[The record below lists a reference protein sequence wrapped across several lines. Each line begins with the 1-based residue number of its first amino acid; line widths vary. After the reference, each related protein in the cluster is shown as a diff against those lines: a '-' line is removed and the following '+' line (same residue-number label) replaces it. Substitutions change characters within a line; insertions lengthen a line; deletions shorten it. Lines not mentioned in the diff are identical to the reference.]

1 MSDYMGDL
9 STVFGVGGTDNTGSA
24 GSKTGPTVSKKD
36 RSTLDLNDYL
46 KLMVAMFQNQTIDNT
61 ADIGD
66 MMNNMVQM
74 SVVQAI
80 SSISSLIEESTA
92 LNYAA
97 SLVGKQVTVGI
108 INNGQLTEIE
118 GYVAATGTYNGQQ
131 VIFLKDKNGNPIEGY
146 VPITS
151 IMAIGWLSETG
162 ASGEIVEPEE
172 PELPGVDEDP
182 EAPGGNED
190 PDNPGVDE
198 ELGGTGGAGETERPE
213 ADGFGGPMESGGT
226 DEAEETAGAAGAGA
240 AKETDGD
247 DAVGEAGEIA
257 GVGAVSGAD
266 GFGEPMGTD
275 D

>member
-9 STVFGVGGTDNTGSA
+9 SAIFGTGGVDYSNTALG
-24 GSKTGPTVSKKD
+24 KKD

-46 KLMVAMFQNQTIDNT
+46 KLMVAMFQNQSMDNT
-61 ADIGD
+61 ADISD

-108 INNGQLTEIE
+108 VHNGQMVEIE

-131 VIFLKDKNGNPIEGY
+131 VIFLKDKGGNPIEGY

-151 IMAIGWLSETG
+151 IMAVGWLSQTG
-162 ASGEIVEPEE
+162 AAGGTGEPEGPGDIEDPEDPGDIEDPGESGGSGEIGGNEETETPETPEVPEESGGAGATGQTGENEE
-172 PELPGVDEDP
+172 PEIP
-182 EAPGGNED
+182 E
-190 PDNPGVDE
+190 
-198 ELGGTGGAGETERPE
+198 
-213 ADGFGGPMESGGT
+213 GT
-226 DEAEETAGAAGAGA
+226 DRVEETAAA
-240 AKETDGD
+240 EQT
-247 DAVGEAGEIA
+247 
-257 GVGAVSGAD
+257 
-266 GFGEPMGTD
+266 
-275 D
+275 

>member
-9 STVFGVGGTDNTGSA
+9 GSFYGVKGTDSTDAAYS
-24 GSKTGPTVSKKD
+24 PPISKKD

-46 KLMVAMFQNQTIDNT
+46 KLMVAMFQNQSMDNT
-61 ADIGD
+61 ADISD

-108 INNGQLTEIE
+108 VHNGQMVEIE

-131 VIFLKDKNGNPIEGY
+131 VIFLKDKGGNPIEGY

-151 IMAIGWLSETG
+151 IMAVGWLSQTGAAGGTGEPEGPGDIEDPEDPGDIEGPGGSEESGETG
-162 ASGEIVEPEE
+162 GNEE
-172 PELPGVDEDP
+172 PETP
-182 EAPGGNED
+182 E
-190 PDNPGVDE
+190 VS
-198 ELGGTGGAGETERPE
+198 GETETPE
-213 ADGFGGPMESGGT
+213 TPEVPEESGATGQTGQTGENEGPEIPEGT
-226 DEAEETAGAAGAGA
+226 DRVEETAAA
-240 AKETDGD
+240 EQT
-247 DAVGEAGEIA
+247 
-257 GVGAVSGAD
+257 
-266 GFGEPMGTD
+266 
-275 D
+275 